1 MKRMK
6 TFLYGLKADKYLHCF
21 AGMVV
26 AQVAYGLLAIALPK
40 WACMVLSVVV
50 VAVVGGLKE
59 LVDVKYGVPSWKDFV
74 ATVTGA
80 IVELPIMLMLW
91 N

>member
-1 MKRMK
+1 MKRLK

-26 AQVAYGLLAIALPK
+26 AQVAYVLLAIALPK
-40 WACMVLSVVV
+40 WACMVLSVVA

-74 ATVTGA
+74 ATMTGA

>member
-1 MKRMK
+1 MVKR
-6 TFLYGLKADKYLHCF
+6 LVQWIYGLKADKYLHCF

-26 AQVAYGLLAIALPK
+26 AQVAYVLLAIALPK
-40 WACMVLSVVV
+40 WACMVLSVVA
-50 VAVVGGLKE
+50 VAVIGGVKE

-80 IVELPIMLMLW
+80 FVELPIMLML
-91 N
+91 